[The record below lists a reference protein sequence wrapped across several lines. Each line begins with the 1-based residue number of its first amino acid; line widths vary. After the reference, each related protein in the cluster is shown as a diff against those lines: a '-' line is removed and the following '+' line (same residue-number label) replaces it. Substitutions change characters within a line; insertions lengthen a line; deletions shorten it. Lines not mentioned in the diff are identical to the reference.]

1 MMRDAV
7 REFEPAPIP
16 TYSGMV
22 ARRLRTNWVLWAS
35 SLIVAGLIG
44 VAFAAPWVA
53 PFPPLQPDVP
63 NRLQPPSWRH
73 WFGTD
78 ALGRDVF
85 SRVLY
90 GSRISL
96 GIVFLI
102 LGMAVPV
109 GTALGAA
116 AGYQGGR
123 FDALMARVT
132 DMFFAFPALVLA
144 MAINAALGPSIVN
157 TTIAVA
163 AVWWPSYMRLMRGQ
177 VLAVRQQP
185 YVEAARALGAG
196 HWRILARH
204 ILPNAAPPL
213 VAKVTTDMGHVLL
226 TAAGLSFIG
235 LGVQPPT
242 PEWGAMIADG
252 RTYML
257 DYWWYATFPGLAIA
271 VTVVAFAFLG
281 DSLQEALD
289 PSFNRRVG

>member
-1 MMRDAV
+1 MVRDALQSV
-7 REFEPAPIP
+7 EAPLSI
-16 TYSGMV
+16 TYSGVV
-22 ARRLRTNWVLWAS
+22 ARRFRSHWVLWFCSVLAAA
-35 SLIVAGLIG
+35 LIVTAL
-44 VAFAAPWVA
+44 AAPWLA

-90 GSRISL
+90 GTRLSL
-96 GIVFLI
+96 GIVVLI
-102 LGMAVPV
+102 LGMALPV
-109 GTALGAA
+109 GTVLGGL
-116 AGYQGGR
+116 AGYEGGR
-123 FDALMARVT
+123 FDAMMTRLT

-144 MAINAALGPSIVN
+144 MAINAALGPSVVN

-185 YVEAARALGAG
+185 YVEAARAVGAG
-196 HWRILARH
+196 QWRILARH

-242 PEWGAMIADG
+242 PEWGAMVADG

-271 VTVVAFAFLG
+271 ATVTLFAFLG
-281 DSLQEALD
+281 DALQDVLD
-289 PSFNRRVG
+289 PNLKARTG